1 MCKII
6 LHLFTLFTLKYMDRS
21 GKLLIVEDNTEILQ
35 ALQFFLEFE
44 FELITTLTNPNLIP
58 STLKSA
64 KYDLVLLDMNFSAGI
79 SSGNEGL
86 FWLSEILK
94 IDPAISVIMM
104 TAYGDVDLAVKSIKV
119 GAFDFVM
126 KPWDNDKLLATL
138 KAGLKLRNSALSL
151 NKTPEED
158 ERMNADLDQQFPGFI
173 GECVAIRR
181 VMEIVEK
188 VSGTDANILIIGE
201 NGTGKGLIAREIH
214 RRSSRVK
221 RSMVTVDMATI
232 PVSLFE
238 SELFGHKK
246 GAFTDARQDRVG
258 RFESAHQSTL
268 FLDEIGN
275 LSLNMQ
281 TKILNVLQE
290 RQITPLGANTT
301 VPIDVRLICATNK
314 NLERMV
320 MEGLFRQDLLFR
332 INTIQIELPPLRE
345 RGLDIELMAGYFLDK
360 FSVKYEKG
368 QMAFDREAMMALK
381 SYSWPGNIRE
391 LEHSIEK
398 AVILADQ
405 RVVAAEDLFLK
416 QLPVSVT
423 GPNDAPNSFEDYEK
437 SIIKKTLMRNMGNL
451 SNAARE
457 LGISRPTM
465 YKKMKQYGL

>member
-1 MCKII
+1 
-6 LHLFTLFTLKYMDRS
+6 MDKT

-58 STLKSA
+58 STIKSA

-86 FWLSEILK
+86 FWLAEILK
-94 IDPAISVIMM
+94 IDPLISVIMM

-126 KPWDNDKLLATL
+126 KPWDNDRLLTTL

-151 NKTPEED
+151 NKTHEED
-158 ERMNADLDQQFPGFI
+158 ERINADLDQKFPGFI
-173 GECVAIRR
+173 GECAAIRR
-181 VMEIVEK
+181 VMEIIEK
-188 VSGTDANILIIGE
+188 VSGTEANILVIGE
-201 NGTGKGLIAREIH
+201 NGTGKGLIAKEIH
-214 RRSSRVK
+214 RRSSRSK

-258 RFESAHQSTL
+258 RFESANQSTL

-290 RQITPLGANTT
+290 RQITPLGANTS

-314 NLERMV
+314 NLDRMV

-416 QLPVSVT
+416 QLPAPAS
-423 GPNDAPNSFEDYEK
+423 GLSDAPNSFEDYEK
-437 SIIKKTLMRNMGNL
+437 TIIKKALMRNMGNL

-465 YKKMKQYGL
+465 YKKIKQYGL